1 MTSKEIIVHVDKKG
15 LEAIFETNDSSNSLF
30 FYDLETQPKLS
41 LALFINNKFARQPL
55 QYTHTF
61 FYNHHPKWILNGQK
75 LLLTHKRNEI
85 K

>member
-15 LEAIFETNDSSNSLF
+15 LEAIFETNDFSHSLF
-30 FYDLETQPKLS
+30 FSDLETNPKLS
-41 LALFINNKFARQPL
+41 QVFILKEDFQG
-55 QYTHTF
+55 TWSSHE
-61 FYNHHPKWILNGQK
+61 WIQTK